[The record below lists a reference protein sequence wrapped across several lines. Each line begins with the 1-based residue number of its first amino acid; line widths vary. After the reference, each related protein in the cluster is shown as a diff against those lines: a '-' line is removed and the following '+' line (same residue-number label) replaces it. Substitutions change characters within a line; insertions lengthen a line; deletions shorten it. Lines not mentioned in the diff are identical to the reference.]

1 MSTPVTRTKVL
12 LPRRRPELLSRQRL
26 LDQLYELLDFKL
38 ILVAAPAGYGKTSLL
53 VDFAH
58 QVDMPVCWFS
68 LDPLDRDPYRFISHF
83 IAAIAEACPEFGKIS
98 QAALNSVATDS
109 FAPESFIASLVNDI
123 YDNIHEHFLFILDD
137 FHLVNDSEPVV
148 NFVNQF
154 THTAPDNCH
163 LALSSRSLPTLPDM
177 PILITRALVGGLSFE
192 ELAFSAKEIQSL
204 ALKNYQVT
212 LSDQIAEQLAYQT
225 EGWITGLL
233 LSAQSMWRNMAKPL
247 QAARVSGI
255 GIFDYLAQ
263 QVLEQQPTHIREFL
277 LRSSLLEEY
286 DDELCTQ
293 VFGKDQDWYT
303 LIDTIRQNNLFVL
316 PVGDQGHWVRYH
328 HLFRDFL
335 QARLAH
341 TLPAEKTHI
350 LQRLGAVYAKRQEW
364 EKAYQT
370 YQRLEDNHS
379 AAELI
384 EKAGPHFLRGGRIA
398 TLLDWIE
405 ALPGDLLKQ
414 EPGLVSLLGAA
425 EIMLGHVEMGK
436 GHLVQA
442 VGVLQSQ
449 ADTQRLALT
458 LVRLATAH
466 YFSGDFAQALATG
479 RQALEISQ
487 QEPGLEDLQ
496 AEALKVIGQ
505 NLVAI
510 GQVDEAIDNLTR
522 ALERYQRLGYTSN
535 VAKTSLDLGLAFVSA
550 GGYNQAHKAYQQALR
565 MAETLGDVFE
575 QATLL
580 NNMAVLHHLTGD
592 YPQAGSTFE
601 EALQLTEKT
610 GYTRVRPYILAG
622 IGDLYA
628 DLAAQEP
635 AQSAYQKAR
644 QAAGMN
650 QDRFLLTYLDIAQAA
665 QERRYGRLARSK
677 ELLSA
682 AEERVHKSSSE
693 YLRALWLQE
702 TGQTA
707 LVENQPE
714 RAVEAFLESA
724 QCFRKGGQK
733 VEAARA
739 FLQLAY
745 AHYLQDHTNASR
757 QALQKAFQLSS
768 GLESR
773 HILVVSSQPAQ
784 EMLADFRED
793 PDLGTD
799 AALLLNQIEQF
810 QARIPTLRRE
820 VRPFTSAVPFS
831 PPQLTVKALGRMEVR
846 LDGREVSI
854 PEWQNQRKVRELF
867 FYILAH
873 PDGASKETLGT
884 VFWPD
889 SSPSKLK
896 LQFKNTVYRMRY
908 ALGQE
913 VINFENNRYT
923 FNRSLDYDYDIE
935 SFCNLLEN
943 NWENEQ
949 QQMEDYRAALTIYV
963 HPYLPEVEGVWAL
976 PIREQLWR
984 QYTRAALSLARH
996 HLEAAEYDQSLDISN
1011 QILEKDTCYEEAH
1024 RLAMRA
1030 YAAKGNQAGLKRQ
1043 YKRCREALAREL
1055 QAKPSPQTETLYQ
1068 TLLR

>member
-1 MSTPVTRTKVL
+1 MSTTVTRTKVI

-83 IAAIAEACPEFGKIS
+83 IAAITEACPDFGKVS

-109 FAPESFIASLVNDI
+109 FTPDTFIASLVNDI

-137 FHLVNDSEPVV
+137 FHLVNGSEPVV

-192 ELAFSAKEIQSL
+192 ELAFSAQEIQAL
-204 ALKNYQVT
+204 ALNNYQVT
-212 LSDQIAEQLAYQT
+212 LSDQIAEQLASET

-233 LSAQSMWRNMAKPL
+233 LSAQSMWQNMAKPL

-255 GIFDYLAQ
+255 DIFDYLAQ
-263 QVLEQQPTHIREFL
+263 QVLDQQPTHIREFL
-277 LRSSLLEEY
+277 LRSSLLEEF
-286 DDELCTQ
+286 DDELCAQ
-293 VFGKDQDWYT
+293 VFGQDQDWYT

-335 QARLAH
+335 QARLEH
-341 TLPAEKTHI
+341 TLPGEKTRI
-350 LQRLGAVYAKRQEW
+350 LQRLAGVYAKRQEW
-364 EKAYQT
+364 EQAYQA

-379 AAELI
+379 IAELI
-384 EKAGPHFLRGGRIA
+384 EEAGPHFLRSGRIA
-398 TLLDWIE
+398 TLMDWIE
-405 ALPGDLLKQ
+405 ALPGDLLERK
-414 EPGLVSLLGAA
+414 PGLVSLLGAT
-425 EIMLGHVEMGK
+425 EIMLDQVERGK
-436 GHLVQA
+436 SHLVQA
-442 VGVLQSQ
+442 AGVLQSQ
-449 ADTQRLALT
+449 ADTHRLALT
-458 LVRLATAH
+458 LVRLATAY

-479 RQALEISQ
+479 RQALEICQ
-487 QEPGLEDLQ
+487 QESGLDDLQ

-505 NLVAI
+505 DLVAI
-510 GQVDEAIDNLTR
+510 GRVEEAIDNLR
-522 ALERYQRLGYTSN
+522 HALERYQKLGYANN

-550 GGYNQAHKAYQQALR
+550 GRYPQAHKAYQQALHL
-565 MAETLGDVFE
+565 AETLGDIFE

-580 NNMAVLHHLTGD
+580 NNMAVLYHLTGD
-592 YPQAGSTFE
+592 YTQAGSTFE
-601 EALQLTEKT
+601 EALQLTEKS
-610 GYTRVRPYILAG
+610 GYARVRPYILAG

-635 AQSAYQKAR
+635 AHSAYQKAR
-644 QAAGMN
+644 QAAGMH
-650 QDRFLLTYLDIAQAA
+650 QDRFLLTYLDVAQAA
-665 QERRYGRLARSK
+665 QERRSGRLARSK
-677 ELLSA
+677 ELLDT
-682 AEERVHKSSSE
+682 AEERVHASSSE

-707 LVENQPE
+707 LAENQPE
-714 RAVEAFLESA
+714 RAVETFLESA
-724 QCFRKGGQK
+724 QWFRKGGQK

-739 FLQLAY
+739 FVQLAY
-745 AHYLQDHTNASR
+745 AHYLQGHINASR
-757 QALQKAFQLSS
+757 QALQEAFQLCS

-773 HILVVSSQPAQ
+773 HILVVSSQTTQ

-793 PDLGTD
+793 PDLGGE
-799 AALLLNQIEQF
+799 AALLLNQIELF
-810 QARIPTLRRE
+810 QSRIPILRRE
-820 VRPFTSAVPFS
+820 IRPFTSAVPFS
-831 PPQLTVKALGRMEVR
+831 PPQLTIKALGRMEVR
-846 LDGREVSI
+846 LDGREVSV
-854 PEWQNQRKVRELF
+854 PEWQNQRRVRELF

-873 PDGASKETLGT
+873 PEGASKETLGT

-889 SSPSKLK
+889 SSPSKLR

-923 FNRSLDYDYDIE
+923 FNHSLDYDYDVE
-935 SFCNLLEN
+935 SFQCLLEKA
-943 NWENEQ
+943 WQSQAEQ
-949 QQMEDYRAALTIYV
+949 LQAYRSALAIYQN
-963 HPYLPEVEGVWAL
+963 PYLPEVDGVWVL

-984 QYTRAALSLARH
+984 QYAQAARSLARH
-996 HLEAAEYDQSLDISN
+996 HLEAGKYDQSLDISN
-1011 QILEKDTCYEEAH
+1011 QILEKDACNEEAH

-1030 YAAKGNQAGLKRQ
+1030 YAAKGDQAGLQRQ
-1043 YKRCREALAREL
+1043 YQRCQEALAREL
-1055 QAKPSPQTETLYQ
+1055 QARPSPQTEALYQ